1 MCCHMLAQN
10 TSHLEV
16 QRCAWSHLS
25 LALKVKL
32 KMLKWGN
39 VSCVH
44 RSYSTQACHPACQAH
59 GKSSQTRAKYYWFMM
74 ESWKRKRWDWSDLST
89 PISITSRL
97 LRNHISAFDILDW
110 YVQGYVWT
118 SRAKKCPRFPIVPP
132 PYNAYPPFPPPA
144 ARCGWGWLS
153 RSSSLPCRVYSAECT
168 AVQPTQLNNCTL
180 HWEHKSNNRFPPH
193 STPPS
198 S

>member
-1 MCCHMLAQN
+1 MFLACIDHILHRHVIPRVKHMA
-10 TSHLEV
+10 SHLRHEQNIIDSWWKV
-16 QRCAWSHLS
+16 ERENDEIDQIYLHPFPLHLG
-25 LALKVKL
+25 
-32 KMLKWGN
+32 W
-39 VSCVH
+39 
-44 RSYSTQACHPACQAH
+44 
-59 GKSSQTRAKYYWFMM
+59 
-74 ESWKRKRWDWSDLST
+74 
-89 PISITSRL
+89 
-97 LRNHISAFDILDW
+97 NHISAFDILDW

-153 RSSSLPCRVYSAECT
+153 RSSSLPCRLYSAECT
-168 AVQPTQLNNCTL
+168 AVQPTQLYSCTL